1 MPIISGGGGGGAAG
15 GFTQSYIGYNT
26 VGGSFETVA
35 AGAAASYFKT
45 VTLASA
51 GLLVSIDAHVKSGGA
66 NVQNLL
72 AAVLDDNAGAPGK
85 VIAMGTVNGNT
96 AINQFNV
103 TMSTVARWVAMP
115 VGAYLQPAAYWLC
128 VIIGNNCLLAFDATG
143 ADKKT
148 AISQTWLLEADVRS
162 ATINTY
168 SIRGSVLR

>member
-1 MPIISGGGGGGAAG
+1 MPIISGGGGGGSG

-35 AGAAASYFKT
+35 AAAAVSYFKT
-45 VTLASA
+45 VTLGSA
-51 GLLVSIDAHVKSGGA
+51 GLLASIDAHVKSGGA

-96 AINQFNV
+96 TINQFNV
-103 TMSTVARWVAMP
+103 TMSTTARWVAMP
-115 VGAYLQPAAYWLC
+115 LGVYLPAATYWLC

-148 AISQTWLLEADVRS
+148 AVTQTWLLEADVRS
-162 ATINTY
+162 ATANQY